1 LLKNVR
7 NVLTLFSFP
16 PESIEGIF
24 AAAMAQITSHQGAER
39 SEQLLQQAMDVFLR
53 LGIRSVNMAD
63 LASEIGVS
71 KKTLYVHFTDKD
83 DLIQR
88 CMSAHCDQM
97 EQVISEAENHNGNA
111 IDSELAIIDFVHTV
125 ISKMHPSMLHDLKK
139 YHRTAFETIKKRED
153 EIILG
158 TVERNI
164 RRGQTEELY
173 RLDINPVLT
182 ARFLVA
188 IGYEVQKCGERSTF
202 QGELSLSDLY
212 VQSSLY
218 HIRAIST
225 EKGAQYLQSKLEKEK
240 LFQ

>member
-1 LLKNVR
+1 
-7 NVLTLFSFP
+7 
-16 PESIEGIF
+16 
-24 AAAMAQITSHQGAER
+24 MAQLTPHQIATER
-39 SEQLLQQAMDVFLR
+39 SAQLLQQAMDVFFR

-71 KKTLYVHFTDKD
+71 KKTLYLHFKDKN

-88 CMSAHCDQM
+88 CMNAHCDQM
-97 EQVISEAENHNGNA
+97 EQVISEAENSEGNA

-125 ISKMHPSMLHDLKK
+125 ITRMHPSMLHDLRK
-139 YHRTAFETIKKRED
+139 YHPIAFDTINKRED

-164 RRGQTEELY
+164 KRGQKEGLY
-173 RLDINPVLT
+173 RTDISAVLT

-188 IGYEVQKCGERSTF
+188 IGYEVKKCGERGTF
-202 QGELSLSDLY
+202 QGKMTLSDLY

-225 EKGAQYLQSKLEKEK
+225 EKGAKYLEIKLEKEK

>member
-1 LLKNVR
+1 
-7 NVLTLFSFP
+7 
-16 PESIEGIF
+16 
-24 AAAMAQITSHQGAER
+24 MAQLTPHQIATER
-39 SEQLLQQAMDVFLR
+39 SAQLLQQAMDVFFR
-53 LGIRSVNMAD
+53 LGIRSVNMAE
-63 LASEIGVS
+63 LASEMGVS
-71 KKTLYVHFTDKD
+71 KKTLYIHFNDKD

-97 EQVISEAENHNGNA
+97 EQVISEAENSEGNA

-125 ISKMHPSMLHDLKK
+125 ITRMHPSMLHDLRK
-139 YHRTAFETIKKRED
+139 YHPIAFDTINKRED

-164 RRGQTEELY
+164 KRGQKEGLY
-173 RLDINPVLT
+173 RTDISAVLT

-188 IGYEVQKCGERSTF
+188 IGYEVKKCGERGTF
-202 QGELSLSDLY
+202 QGKMTLSDLY

-225 EKGAQYLQSKLEKEK
+225 EKGAKYLEIKLEKEK

>member
-1 LLKNVR
+1 
-7 NVLTLFSFP
+7 
-16 PESIEGIF
+16 
-24 AAAMAQITSHQGAER
+24 MAQLTPHQIATER
-39 SEQLLQQAMDVFLR
+39 SAQLLQQAMDVFLR
-53 LGIRSVNMAD
+53 LGIRSVNMAE
-63 LASEIGVS
+63 LASEMGVS
-71 KKTLYVHFTDKD
+71 KKTLYIHFNDKD

-88 CMSAHCDQM
+88 CMSANCDQM
-97 EQVISEAENHNGNA
+97 EQVISEAENSEGNA

-125 ISKMHPSMLHDLKK
+125 ITRMHPSMLHDLRK
-139 YHRTAFETIKKRED
+139 YHPIAFDTINKRED

-164 RRGQTEELY
+164 KRGQKEGLY
-173 RLDINPVLT
+173 RTDISAVLT

-188 IGYEVQKCGERSTF
+188 IGYEVKKCGERGTF
-202 QGELSLSDLY
+202 QGQMTLSDLY

-225 EKGAQYLQSKLEKEK
+225 EKGAKYLQIKLEKEK

>member
-1 LLKNVR
+1 MSQ
-7 NVLTLFSFP
+7 LTP
-16 PESIEGIF
+16 
-24 AAAMAQITSHQGAER
+24 HQGAER

-63 LASEIGVS
+63 LAREIGVS
-71 KKTLYVHFTDKD
+71 KKTLYVHFKDKD

-88 CMSAHCDQM
+88 CMNSHCDQM
-97 EQVISEAENHNGNA
+97 EQVIAEAENLQGNA

-125 ISKMHPSMLHDLKK
+125 ITKMHPSMLHDLRK
-139 YHRTAFETIKKRED
+139 YHPIAFDTINKRED

-164 RRGQTEELY
+164 KRGQQEGLY
-173 RLDINPVLT
+173 RTDISAVLT

-188 IGYEVQKCGERSTF
+188 IGYEVKKCGERGTF
-202 QGELSLSDLY
+202 QGQMNLSDLY

-225 EKGAQYLQSKLEKEK
+225 EKGAKYLQIKLEKEK

>member
-1 LLKNVR
+1 
-7 NVLTLFSFP
+7 
-16 PESIEGIF
+16 
-24 AAAMAQITSHQGAER
+24 
-39 SEQLLQQAMDVFLR
+39 MDVFLR
-53 LGIRSVNMAD
+53 LGIRSVNMAE
-63 LASEIGVS
+63 LASEMGVS
-71 KKTLYVHFTDKD
+71 KKTLYIYFNDKD

-97 EQVISEAENHNGNA
+97 EQVISEAENSEGNA

-125 ISKMHPSMLHDLKK
+125 ITRMHPSMLHDLRK
-139 YHRTAFETIKKRED
+139 YHPIAFDTINKRED

-164 RRGQTEELY
+164 KRGQKEGLY
-173 RLDINPVLT
+173 RTDISAVLT

-188 IGYEVQKCGERSTF
+188 IGYEVKKCGERGTF
-202 QGELSLSDLY
+202 QGQMTLSDLY

-225 EKGAQYLQSKLEKEK
+225 EKGAKYLQIKLEKEK

>member
-1 LLKNVR
+1 
-7 NVLTLFSFP
+7 
-16 PESIEGIF
+16 
-24 AAAMAQITSHQGAER
+24 MAQLTSHQGAER

-63 LASEIGVS
+63 LAREIGVS
-71 KKTLYVHFTDKD
+71 KKTLYVYFKDKN

-88 CMSAHCDQM
+88 CMNSHCDQM
-97 EQVISEAENHNGNA
+97 EQVISEAENRQGNA

-125 ISKMHPSMLHDLKK
+125 ITKMHPSMLHDLRK
-139 YHRTAFETIKKRED
+139 YHPLAFDTINKRED

-164 RRGQTEELY
+164 KRGQKEGLY
-173 RLDINPVLT
+173 RTDISAVLT

-188 IGYEVQKCGERSTF
+188 IGYEVKKCGERGTF
-202 QGELSLSDLY
+202 QGQMNLSDLY

-225 EKGAQYLQSKLEKEK
+225 EKGAKYLQIKLEKEK

>member
-1 LLKNVR
+1 
-7 NVLTLFSFP
+7 
-16 PESIEGIF
+16 
-24 AAAMAQITSHQGAER
+24 MAQLTPHQIATER
-39 SEQLLQQAMDVFLR
+39 SAQLLQQAMDVFFR
-53 LGIRSVNMAD
+53 LGIRSVNMAE
-63 LASEIGVS
+63 LASEMGVS
-71 KKTLYVHFTDKD
+71 KKTLYIHFNDKD

-97 EQVISEAENHNGNA
+97 EQVISEAENSEGNA

-125 ISKMHPSMLHDLKK
+125 ITRMHPSMLHDLRK
-139 YHRTAFETIKKRED
+139 YHPIAFDTINKRED

-164 RRGQTEELY
+164 KRGQKEGLY
-173 RLDINPVLT
+173 RTDISAVLT

-188 IGYEVQKCGERSTF
+188 IGYEVKKCGERGTF
-202 QGELSLSDLY
+202 QGQMTLSDLY

-225 EKGAQYLQSKLEKEK
+225 EKGAKYLQIKLEKEK

>member
-1 LLKNVR
+1 
-7 NVLTLFSFP
+7 
-16 PESIEGIF
+16 
-24 AAAMAQITSHQGAER
+24 MAQLTPHQIAAER
-39 SEQLLQQAMDVFLR
+39 SAQLLQQAMDVFFR
-53 LGIRSVNMAD
+53 LGIRSVNMAE
-63 LASEIGVS
+63 LASEMGVS
-71 KKTLYVHFTDKD
+71 KKTLYIYFNDKD

-97 EQVISEAENHNGNA
+97 EQVISEAENSEGNA

-125 ISKMHPSMLHDLKK
+125 ITRMHPSMLHDLRK
-139 YHRTAFETIKKRED
+139 YHPIAFDTINKRED

-164 RRGQTEELY
+164 KRGQKEGLY
-173 RLDINPVLT
+173 RTDISAVLT

-188 IGYEVQKCGERSTF
+188 IGYEVKKCGERGTF
-202 QGELSLSDLY
+202 QGQMTLSDLY

-225 EKGAQYLQSKLEKEK
+225 EKGAKYLQIKLEKEK

>member
-1 LLKNVR
+1 
-7 NVLTLFSFP
+7 
-16 PESIEGIF
+16 
-24 AAAMAQITSHQGAER
+24 MAQLTPHQIAAER
-39 SEQLLQQAMDVFLR
+39 SAQLLQQAMDVFFR
-53 LGIRSVNMAD
+53 LGIRSVNMAE
-63 LASEIGVS
+63 LASEMGVS
-71 KKTLYVHFTDKD
+71 KKTLYIHFNDKD

-97 EQVISEAENHNGNA
+97 EQVISEAENSEGNA

-125 ISKMHPSMLHDLKK
+125 ITRMHPSMLHDLRK
-139 YHRTAFETIKKRED
+139 YHPIAFDTINKRED

-164 RRGQTEELY
+164 KRGQKEGLY
-173 RLDINPVLT
+173 RTDISAVLT

-188 IGYEVQKCGERSTF
+188 IGYEVKKCGERGTF
-202 QGELSLSDLY
+202 QGQMTLSDLY

-225 EKGAQYLQSKLEKEK
+225 EKGAKYLQIKLEKEK

>member
-1 LLKNVR
+1 MGNIHR
-7 NVLTLFSFP
+7 
-16 PESIEGIF
+16 IF
-24 AAAMAQITSHQGAER
+24 ALRMANIAPHQGMDRAEF
-39 SEQLLQQAMDVFLR
+39 LLQHAMEIFMR

-71 KKTLYVHFTDKD
+71 KKTLYLHFKDKN

-88 CMSAHCDQM
+88 CMNAHCDQM
-97 EQVISEAENHNGNA
+97 EQVISEAENRQGNA
-111 IDSELAIIDFVHTV
+111 IDSELAIIDFVHAV
-125 ISKMHPSMLHDLKK
+125 ITKMHPSMLHDLRK
-139 YHRTAFETIKKRED
+139 HHPIAFDTINKRED

-158 TVERNI
+158 AVERNI
-164 RRGQTEELY
+164 QRGQKEGLY
-173 RLDINPVLT
+173 RTDISAVLT

-188 IGYEVQKCGERSTF
+188 IGYEVKKCGERGTF
-202 QGELSLSDLY
+202 QGKMTLSDLY

-225 EKGAQYLQSKLEKEK
+225 EKGAKYLEIKLEKEK

>member
-1 LLKNVR
+1 
-7 NVLTLFSFP
+7 
-16 PESIEGIF
+16 
-24 AAAMAQITSHQGAER
+24 MAQLTPHQIAAER
-39 SEQLLQQAMDVFLR
+39 SAQLLQQAMDVFLR
-53 LGIRSVNMAD
+53 LGIRSVNMAE
-63 LASEIGVS
+63 LASEMGVS
-71 KKTLYVHFTDKD
+71 KKTLYIHFNDKD

-88 CMSAHCDQM
+88 CMSANCDQM
-97 EQVISEAENHNGNA
+97 EQVISEAENSEGNA

-125 ISKMHPSMLHDLKK
+125 ITRMHPSMLHDLRK
-139 YHRTAFETIKKRED
+139 YHPIAFDTINKRED

-164 RRGQTEELY
+164 KRGQKEGLY
-173 RLDINPVLT
+173 RTDISAVLT

-188 IGYEVQKCGERSTF
+188 IGYEVKKCGERGTF
-202 QGELSLSDLY
+202 QGQMTLSDLY

-225 EKGAQYLQSKLEKEK
+225 EKGAKYLQIKLEKEK

>member
-1 LLKNVR
+1 
-7 NVLTLFSFP
+7 
-16 PESIEGIF
+16 
-24 AAAMAQITSHQGAER
+24 MAQLTPHQIATER
-39 SEQLLQQAMDVFLR
+39 SAQLLQQAMDVFLR
-53 LGIRSVNMAD
+53 LGIRSVNMAE
-63 LASEIGVS
+63 LASEMGVS
-71 KKTLYVHFTDKD
+71 KKTLYIHFNDKD

-88 CMSAHCDQM
+88 CMSANCDQM
-97 EQVISEAENHNGNA
+97 EQVISEAENSEGNA

-125 ISKMHPSMLHDLKK
+125 ITRMHPSMLHDLRK
-139 YHRTAFETIKKRED
+139 YHPIAFDTINKRED

-164 RRGQTEELY
+164 KRGQQEGLY
-173 RLDINPVLT
+173 RTDISAVLT

-188 IGYEVQKCGERSTF
+188 IGYEVKKCGERGTF
-202 QGELSLSDLY
+202 QGQMNLSDLY

-225 EKGAQYLQSKLEKEK
+225 EKGAKYLQIKLEKEK